1 MFAAAEAAAEASSAA
16 VDADVTS
23 VDAATRHWLAT
34 VTSGTPDAPAATS
47 ALYAPDAKLWG
58 TVSDELRYTGKD
70 ILAYFDYFARV
81 PGLALV
87 PGSYKTSITIDGD
100 TAVASGYYAFV
111 LPDADGK
118 PANVPAR
125 FTFVFRRR
133 RRASILPELEAE
145 KRAAVAAQD
154 YEKADA
160 IKAQMAA
167 ALRAPT
173 LPGWDIVAHHSS
185 KVPAQPKYLKAVP
198 QPAPPR
204 QPTPYAPAAHGY
216 PTSGAA
222 LSHGLV
228 LEPLACCA
236 EDAARLAYEAH
247 KHGVA
252 AARAAHADAR
262 FARVAPVPEPPPAVH
277 PAPVAPAAAAPAHP
291 AAASGDA
298 ASLMAMEKT
307 KRAAVAAQDYE
318 QAALIQRQIA
328 AAHASSPPPPAG
340 DYWAEKRQAEQRSA
354 LAPAQAVSASS
365 APPPGVDLFAGVG
378 RFLRDLRKLA
388 VIALVG
394 VTLVSPQPGLPRFG
408 GAHSKAAAD
417 NKKGDDGSG
426 GSSSVITAVASVMV
440 GIAGIGCLV

>member
-1 MFAAAEAAAEASSAA
+1 
-16 VDADVTS
+16 
-23 VDAATRHWLAT
+23 
-34 VTSGTPDAPAATS
+34 
-47 ALYAPDAKLWG
+47 
-58 TVSDELRYTGKD
+58 VSDELRYTGKD
-70 ILAYFDYFARV
+70 IRAYFDYFARV

-100 TAVASGYYAFV
+100 VAVASGYYAFV

-118 PANVPAR
+118 PTNVPAR

-167 ALRAPT
+167 ALQAPT

-198 QPAPPR
+198 QPAPP

-222 LSHGLV
+222 LS
-228 LEPLACCA
+228 LAPAPPVACS

-247 KHGVA
+247 KHDVA

-262 FARVAPVPEPPPAVH
+262 FSQTRPPSAPAVH
-277 PAPVAPAAAAPAHP
+277 PAPVAHSAPVASAPAAPA
-291 AAASGDA
+291 ASGKA
-298 ASLMAMEKT
+298 ASLVVLEEM
-307 KRAAVAAQDYE
+307 KRAAVAAQDYD
-318 QAALIQRQIA
+318 QAALIQREISATLHA
-328 AAHASSPPPPAG
+328 ASAPTPAQR
-340 DYWAEKRQAEQRSA
+340 DYWAEKRQPRP
-354 LAPAQAVSASS
+354 APPSQAAAVSASS
-365 APPPGVDLFAGVG
+365 APPQGVDLFAGVG
-378 RFLRDLRKLA
+378 AFLRDLRKLA

-394 VTLVSPQPGLPRFG
+394 ITLVSPQPGLPRLG
-408 GAHSKAAAD
+408 GAPSKAAAD
-417 NKKGDDGSG
+417 DKDDGG
-426 GSSSVITAVASVMV
+426 DSSSSSSLITAVASVV
-440 GIAGIGCLV
+440 LGIAGIGCLVWSYRALASKRV